1 MNIEELLE
9 QLEKAKI
16 KEPVLPFE
24 LGYNLA
30 MQHAIEHIKI
40 IDRQS
45 YPLGENDWQE

>member
-16 KEPVLPFE
+16 NEPVLPFE

-30 MQHAIEHIKI
+30 IQHAMEHIKLFE
-40 IDRQS
+40 RQS
-45 YPLGENDWQE
+45 YPLGRNDYQE